1 MDLTR
6 IKEKIRQLSQLTK
19 KSENCESLL
28 KYINDNWNN
37 IQEEKDRQKERYKLA
52 KLTNKK
58 KKARRSYGKYE
69 NSLCLSV
76 IEICGWKTNRQ
87 YMELASSIM
96 IDCGFSSY
104 TKESNRLKQ
113 KIENTKKCQKRKAI
127 AKLDK

>member
-6 IKEKIRQLSQLTK
+6 IEEKIRQLSQLTK

-37 IQEEKDRQKERYKLA
+37 IQEEKDRQNQRYKLA

-58 KKARRSYGKYE
+58 KKARRSYGEYE
-69 NSLCLSV
+69 NSLCSSV

-87 YMELASSIM
+87 YMELASSI
-96 IDCGFSSY
+96 ILDCGFSSY
-104 TKESNRLKQ
+104 TKNSNRLKQ
-113 KIENTKKCQKRKAI
+113 KIENIKKCQKKKGYSQTR
-127 AKLDK
+127 

>member
-6 IKEKIRQLSQLTK
+6 IEEKIRQLSQMTK

-37 IQEEKDRQKERYKLA
+37 IQEEKDRQNQRYKLA

-58 KKARRSYGKYE
+58 KKARRSYGEYE
-69 NSLCLSV
+69 NSLCSSV

-87 YMELASSIM
+87 YMELASSI
-96 IDCGFSSY
+96 IFDCGFSSY
-104 TKESNRLKQ
+104 TKDSNRLKQ
-113 KIENTKKCQKRKAI
+113 KIENIKKCQKKKGYSQTR
-127 AKLDK
+127 